1 VGKQRRKPARPASV
15 MSGYYADQAA
25 TGKAFAG
32 GWFHSGDLTVWHPDV
47 IIELRPGQGHH
58 HLRPGEFGPLPKTST
73 GEVQR
78 FVLSDRERA
87 GQEQRIGAV
96 QPG

>member
-1 VGKQRRKPARPASV
+1 VGKKRRKPARPASV

-47 IIELRPGQGHH
+47 IIELRDRGKDIIISGRASSGRCP
-58 HLRPGEFGPLPKTST
+58 RPPPARCKGSC
-73 GEVQR
+73 
-78 FVLSDRERA
+78 
-87 GQEQRIGAV
+87 
-96 QPG
+96 